1 MAAPDFGIDID
12 MTNDLPL
19 IFGVASGQRNV
30 ANAVARRYQCPR
42 GALVY
47 DPEYGYDV
55 RPFANITL
63 TPAAL
68 SQLRSDMI
76 AEARKDERVQDCD
89 IVLTPPPSLLGTLF
103 ANVTLT
109 TSNGPFELILAI
121 SSVTVDILDIGGT
134 LATPIIPGSGAVIAG
149 PPGLAGVA
157 GPAGPAGANGTP
169 SITLD
174 QDAQIADTSGA
185 EVLIYQAAVN
195 FGSLPAGTLTAEIT
209 AQIMAAAGTA
219 TFRVRLGG
227 TDRAVDGTVLATMTT
242 TSATFARA
250 TANGTF
256 TNPTGIAYVKVTE
269 QTSSPGNAAGIR
281 GMVTTIR

>member
-1 MAAPDFGIDID
+1 MAAPDFGIDVD

-30 ANAVARRYQCPR
+30 ANAIARRYQTPR
-42 GALVY
+42 GSLVY
-47 DPEYGYDV
+47 DQEYGTDV
-55 RPFANITL
+55 RPFANVTL

-103 ANVTLT
+103 AKVTLT
-109 TSNGPFELILAI
+109 TASGPFDLILAI

-134 LATPIIPGSGAVIAG
+134 LPTPIIPGSGAVIAG

-195 FGSLPAGTLTAEIT
+195 LDSLPAGTLTAEIT

-227 TDRAVDGTVLATMTT
+227 TDRAVDGTILATLTT

-250 TANGTF
+250 TAHGTF

-269 QTSSPGNAAGIR
+269 QTSSPGSAAGIR